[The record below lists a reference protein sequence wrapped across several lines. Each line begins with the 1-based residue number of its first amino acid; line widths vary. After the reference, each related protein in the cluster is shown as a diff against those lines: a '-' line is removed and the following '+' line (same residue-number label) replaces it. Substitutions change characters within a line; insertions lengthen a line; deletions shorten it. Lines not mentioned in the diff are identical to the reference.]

1 MHTNRSL
8 PYKQQITCAS
18 PSLVS
23 FHVVALNHFRL
34 DTRACM
40 CVCACFGMLSEK
52 KDVGVTIA
60 NFQTKLLSTFASAV
74 TYFMDTLYITACLS
88 YIHHHILEWF

>member
-74 TYFMDTLYITACLS
+74 TYFMDTL
-88 YIHHHILEWF
+88 